1 MEQILVCLSGAP
13 SNAKV
18 IKAAAKMAEAY
29 GGKLTALYV
38 EPPDFAEYGQ
48 EVKTRLEANFR
59 LAHRFGAKVTRLY
72 GEDAATQIAEYA
84 RVSGSTKIVLG
95 KSPTHPSL
103 FRKRTL
109 IDRLNELAP
118 DIDIFI
124 IPDKTTPSE
133 KARRLSFSQE
143 QFSLADVLKTLGLLT
158 AATLGG
164 LLFTEMGFSSA
175 NVITLYILAVL
186 CIAMSTAG
194 HFYSLSAAIISAFVF
209 NFLFTVPLCSLS
221 ADPSEMATFVIMFIA
236 AIFIS
241 SLTTQIKR
249 QARLKAQHSYR
260 TEILLETSQR
270 IQKAES
276 EEQILSFAATQLG
289 KLSGK
294 SIMIFPAKDGVL
306 GQPMMF
312 PNADGEGFESYLAP
326 DELTAAQE
334 ALRSGHGTGCGTGR
348 CSEAKGLYMAIRSSD
363 TVSAV
368 VCFAMNGQPER
379 ESYSK
384 SLTVA
389 ILDECGIMLENERY
403 KLAKREM
410 EEKARAQ
417 ELRANLLRSISHDLR
432 TPLTGISGSASL
444 LMVSDM
450 SEEKRMELLRSIRD
464 DSEWLIRLVE
474 NLLSITRIEG
484 KDKLTGLE
492 PELVVEVIDDALT
505 HIDRNSAKHTIKT
518 SIDDDYLMAYMDARL
533 IEQVIINLVNNAVKY
548 TPEGSEIRVCAKRGE
563 GCVLISVADNGPGIA
578 DESKS
583 RIFDIFYTEAKTGDS
598 RRGLGLGLAL
608 CKSIITAHG
617 GSISVGDAQP
627 HGAVFT
633 FSLPEVISDEQSADI
648 GR

>member
-48 EVKTRLEANFR
+48 EAKTRLEANFR
-59 LAHRFGAKVTRLY
+59 LAHRLGAKVTRLY

-95 KSPTHPSL
+95 KSPTHTSL
-103 FRKRTL
+103 FRKKTL

-133 KARRLSFSQE
+133 KARRLSFSEE

-368 VCFAMNGQPER
+368 VCFAVNGQPER

-548 TPEGSEIRVCAKRGE
+548 TPEGSEIRVCAERGE

>member
-95 KSPTHPSL
+95 KSPTHTSL
-103 FRKRTL
+103 FRKKTL

-133 KARRLSFSQE
+133 KARRLSFAEE

-368 VCFAMNGQPER
+368 VCFAVNGQPER

-548 TPEGSEIRVCAKRGE
+548 TPEGSEIRVCAERGE

>member
-95 KSPTHPSL
+95 KSPTHTSL
-103 FRKRTL
+103 FRKKTL

-133 KARRLSFSQE
+133 KARRLSFSEE

-164 LLFTEMGFSSA
+164 QLFTEMGFSSA

-368 VCFAMNGQPER
+368 VCFAVNGQPER

-548 TPEGSEIRVCAKRGE
+548 TPEGSEIRVCAERGE

>member
-38 EPPDFAEYGQ
+38 EPPDFAEHGQ
-48 EVKTRLEANFR
+48 EAKTRLEANFR
-59 LAHRFGAKVTRLY
+59 LAHRLGAKVTRLY

-103 FRKRTL
+103 FRKKTL

-164 LLFTEMGFSSA
+164 LLFTEMGFSTA

-194 HFYSLSAAIISAFVF
+194 RFYSISAAIISVFVF
-209 NFLFTVPLCSLS
+209 NFLFVPLYSLS
-221 ADPSEMATFVIMFIA
+221 ADPSEMATFVIMFVA

-241 SLTTQIKR
+241 SLTTQLKR

-294 SIMIFPAKDGVL
+294 SIMIFPVKDGVL

-312 PNADGEGFESYLAP
+312 PNVDGDGFESYLAP
-326 DELTAAQE
+326 VELAAAQE
-334 ALRSGHGTGCGTGR
+334 ALRSGHSTGCGTGR

-368 VCFAMNGQPER
+368 VCFAVNGQPER

-492 PELVVEVIDDALT
+492 PELVGEVIDDALT

-533 IEQVIINLVNNAVKY
+533 IAQVIINLVNNAVKY
-548 TPEGSEIRVCAKRGE
+548 TPEGSEICVSAKRGE

>member
-38 EPPDFAEYGQ
+38 EPPDFAEHGQ
-48 EVKTRLEANFR
+48 EAKTRLEANFR
-59 LAHRFGAKVTRLY
+59 LAHRLGAKVTRLY

-103 FRKRTL
+103 FRKKTL

-164 LLFTEMGFSSA
+164 LLFTEMGFSTA

-194 HFYSLSAAIISAFVF
+194 RFYSISAAIISVFVF
-209 NFLFTVPLCSLS
+209 YFLFVPLYSLS
-221 ADPSEMATFVIMFIA
+221 ADPSEMATFVIMFVA

-241 SLTTQIKR
+241 SLTTQLKR

-312 PNADGEGFESYLAP
+312 PNVDGDGFESYLAP
-326 DELTAAQE
+326 VELAAAQE

-368 VCFAMNGQPER
+368 VCFAVNGQPER

-403 KLAKREM
+403 KRAKREM

-492 PELVVEVIDDALT
+492 PELVGEVIDDALT

-533 IEQVIINLVNNAVKY
+533 IAQVIINLVNNAVKY
-548 TPEGSEIRVCAKRGE
+548 TPEGSEICVSAKRGE
-563 GCVLISVADNGPGIA
+563 GCVLVSVTDNGPGIA
-578 DESKS
+578 NESKS

>member
-1 MEQILVCLSGAP
+1 
-13 SNAKV
+13 
-18 IKAAAKMAEAY
+18 
-29 GGKLTALYV
+29 
-38 EPPDFAEYGQ
+38 
-48 EVKTRLEANFR
+48 
-59 LAHRFGAKVTRLY
+59 
-72 GEDAATQIAEYA
+72 
-84 RVSGSTKIVLG
+84 
-95 KSPTHPSL
+95 
-103 FRKRTL
+103 
-109 IDRLNELAP
+109 
-118 DIDIFI
+118 
-124 IPDKTTPSE
+124 
-133 KARRLSFSQE
+133 
-143 QFSLADVLKTLGLLT
+143 
-158 AATLGG
+158 
-164 LLFTEMGFSSA
+164 MGFSTA

-194 HFYSLSAAIISAFVF
+194 CFYSISAAIISVFVF
-209 NFLFTVPLCSLS
+209 NFLFVPLYSLS
-221 ADPSEMATFVIMFIA
+221 ADPSEMATFVIMFVA

-241 SLTTQIKR
+241 SLTTQLKR

-312 PNADGEGFESYLAP
+312 PNVDGDGFESYLAP
-326 DELTAAQE
+326 VELAAAQE

-492 PELVVEVIDDALT
+492 PELVGEVIDDALT
-505 HIDRNSAKHTIKT
+505 HIDRNSVKHTIKT

-533 IEQVIINLVNNAVKY
+533 IAQVIINLVNNAVKY
-548 TPEGSEIRVCAKRGE
+548 TPEGSEICVSAKRGE

>member
-103 FRKRTL
+103 FRKKTL

-368 VCFAMNGQPER
+368 VCFAVNGQPER

-548 TPEGSEIRVCAKRGE
+548 TPEGSEIRVCAERGE

>member
-38 EPPDFAEYGQ
+38 EPPDFAEHGQ
-48 EVKTRLEANFR
+48 EAKTRLEANFR
-59 LAHRFGAKVTRLY
+59 LAHRLGTRLY

-103 FRKRTL
+103 FRKKTL

-164 LLFTEMGFSSA
+164 LLFTEMGFSTA

-194 HFYSLSAAIISAFVF
+194 RFYSISAAIISVFVF
-209 NFLFTVPLCSLS
+209 NFLFVPLYSLS
-221 ADPSEMATFVIMFIA
+221 ADPSEMATFVIMFVA

-241 SLTTQIKR
+241 SLTTQLKR

-312 PNADGEGFESYLAP
+312 PNVDGDGFESYLAP
-326 DELTAAQE
+326 VELAAAQE

-492 PELVVEVIDDALT
+492 PELVGEVIDDALT

-533 IEQVIINLVNNAVKY
+533 IAQVIINLVNNAVKY
-548 TPEGSEIRVCAKRGE
+548 TPEGSEICVSAKRGE
-563 GCVLISVADNGPGIA
+563 GCVLISVVDNGPGIA

>member
-38 EPPDFAEYGQ
+38 EPPEFAEYGQ

-95 KSPTHPSL
+95 KSPTHTSL
-103 FRKRTL
+103 FRKKTL

-133 KARRLSFSQE
+133 KARRLSFSEE

-368 VCFAMNGQPER
+368 VCFAVNGQPER

-548 TPEGSEIRVCAKRGE
+548 TPEGSEIRVCAERGE

-583 RIFDIFYTEAKTGDS
+583 RIFDIFYTETKTGDS

>member
-59 LAHRFGAKVTRLY
+59 LAHRLGAKVTRLY

-95 KSPTHPSL
+95 KSPTHTSL
-103 FRKRTL
+103 FRKKTL

-133 KARRLSFSQE
+133 KARRLSFSEE

-368 VCFAMNGQPER
+368 VCFAVNGQPER

-548 TPEGSEIRVCAKRGE
+548 TPEGSEIRVCAERGE

>member
-38 EPPDFAEYGQ
+38 EPPEFAEYGQ

-95 KSPTHPSL
+95 KSPTHTSL
-103 FRKRTL
+103 FRKKTL

-133 KARRLSFSQE
+133 KARRLSFSEE

-368 VCFAMNGQPER
+368 VCFAVNGQPER

>member
-1 MEQILVCLSGAP
+1 MEEILVCLSGAP
-13 SNAKV
+13 SNVRV

-29 GGKLTALYV
+29 GGNLTALYV
-38 EPPDFAEYGQ
+38 EPPDFHEHEPEA
-48 EVKTRLEANFR
+48 KARLEENFR
-59 LAHRFGAKVTRLY
+59 LAHRLGAKVTRLY

-95 KSPTHPSL
+95 KSPTHTSV
-103 FRKRTL
+103 FRKKTL

-124 IPDKTTPSE
+124 IPDKATPSE
-133 KARRLSFSQE
+133 RARSLSFSDE
-143 QFSLADVLKTLGLLT
+143 KFSVADVLKTLGLLT

-164 LLFTEMGFSSA
+164 LLFTKLGFSTA
-175 NVITLYILAVL
+175 NVIILYILAVL
-186 CIAMSTAG
+186 GIAVTTAG
-194 HFYSLSAAIISAFVF
+194 RSYSLASAVLSVFVF
-209 NFLFTVPLCSLS
+209 NFLFTVPLHSFS
-221 ADPSEMATFVIMFIA
+221 AEPSEIATFVVMFIA

-270 IQKAES
+270 MQKAES
-276 EEQILSFAATQLG
+276 EEQILSLAATQLS
-289 KLSGK
+289 KLSGRG
-294 SIMIFPAKDGVL
+294 IMIFPVTDGAL
-306 GQPMMF
+306 GEPMRF
-312 PNADGEGFESYLAP
+312 PASDGEDFALYLAP
-326 DELTAAQE
+326 SELAAAQE
-334 ALRSGHGTGCGTGR
+334 ALATGHGTGCGTQR
-348 CSEAKGLYMAIRSSD
+348 CTDAKGLYMAIRSAD
-363 TVSAV
+363 EVLAV

-410 EEKARAQ
+410 EEKARVQ

-444 LMVSDM
+444 LLTSKM
-450 SEEKRMELLRSIRD
+450 SEDKRTELLKAIRD
-464 DSEWLIRLVE
+464 DSEWLITLVE
-474 NLLSITRIEG
+474 NLLCITRIEG
-484 KDKLTGLE
+484 RDKLTELE
-492 PELVVEVIDDALT
+492 PELVGEVIADAMT
-505 HIDRNSAKHTIKT
+505 HIDRSSAKHKVTV
-518 SIDDDYLMAYMDARL
+518 SIADDYLMAYMDARL
-533 IEQVIINLVNNAVKY
+533 IEQVLINLVNNAVKY
-548 TPEGSEIRVCAKRGE
+548 TPAGSTI
-563 GCVLISVADNGPGIA
+563 CVSAESAGGSVLVSVSDNGPGVS
-578 DESKS
+578 DESKG
-583 RIFDIFYTEAKTGDS
+583 RIFDMFYTEAKTGDS

-608 CKSIITAHG
+608 CKSIVTAHG
-617 GSISVGDAQP
+617 GTISVKDAEP

-633 FSLPEVISDEQSADI
+633 FSLPEVKSDEQGSDI

>member
-38 EPPDFAEYGQ
+38 EPPDFAEHGQ
-48 EVKTRLEANFR
+48 EAKTRLEANFR
-59 LAHRFGAKVTRLY
+59 LAHRLGAKVTRLY

-103 FRKRTL
+103 FRKKTL

-143 QFSLADVLKTLGLLT
+143 QFRLADVLKTLGLLT

-164 LLFTEMGFSSA
+164 LLFTEMGFSTA

-194 HFYSLSAAIISAFVF
+194 RFYSISAAIISVFVF
-209 NFLFTVPLCSLS
+209 NFLFVPLYSLS
-221 ADPSEMATFVIMFIA
+221 ADPSEMATFVIMFVA

-241 SLTTQIKR
+241 SLTTQLKR

-294 SIMIFPAKDGVL
+294 SIMIFPVKDGVL

-312 PNADGEGFESYLAP
+312 PNVDGDGFESYLAP
-326 DELTAAQE
+326 VELAAAQ
-334 ALRSGHGTGCGTGR
+334 
-348 CSEAKGLYMAIRSSD
+348 
-363 TVSAV
+363 
-368 VCFAMNGQPER
+368 
-379 ESYSK
+379 
-384 SLTVA
+384 
-389 ILDECGIMLENERY
+389 
-403 KLAKREM
+403 
-410 EEKARAQ
+410 
-417 ELRANLLRSISHDLR
+417 
-432 TPLTGISGSASL
+432 
-444 LMVSDM
+444 
-450 SEEKRMELLRSIRD
+450 
-464 DSEWLIRLVE
+464 
-474 NLLSITRIEG
+474 
-484 KDKLTGLE
+484 
-492 PELVVEVIDDALT
+492 
-505 HIDRNSAKHTIKT
+505 
-518 SIDDDYLMAYMDARL
+518 
-533 IEQVIINLVNNAVKY
+533 
-548 TPEGSEIRVCAKRGE
+548 
-563 GCVLISVADNGPGIA
+563 
-578 DESKS
+578 
-583 RIFDIFYTEAKTGDS
+583 
-598 RRGLGLGLAL
+598 
-608 CKSIITAHG
+608 
-617 GSISVGDAQP
+617 
-627 HGAVFT
+627 
-633 FSLPEVISDEQSADI
+633 
-648 GR
+648 

>member
-103 FRKRTL
+103 FRKKTL

-164 LLFTEMGFSSA
+164 LLFTEMGLSTA

-221 ADPSEMATFVIMFIA
+221 ADPSEMATFVIMFVA

-241 SLTTQIKR
+241 SLTTQLKR

-312 PNADGEGFESYLAP
+312 PNVDGDGFESYLAP

-368 VCFAMNGQPER
+368 VCFAVNGQPER

-492 PELVVEVIDDALT
+492 PELVGEVIDDALT

-533 IEQVIINLVNNAVKY
+533 IAQVIINLVNNAVKY
-548 TPEGSEIRVCAKRGE
+548 TPEGSEICVSAKRGE

>member
-59 LAHRFGAKVTRLY
+59 LAHRLGAKVTRLY

-95 KSPTHPSL
+95 KSPTHTSL
-103 FRKRTL
+103 FRKKTL

-133 KARRLSFSQE
+133 KARRLSFAEE

-164 LLFTEMGFSSA
+164 LLFTEMGFSTA

-194 HFYSLSAAIISAFVF
+194 RFYSLSAAIISVFVF
-209 NFLFTVPLCSLS
+209 NFLFTVPLYSLS

-368 VCFAMNGQPER
+368 VCFAVNGQPER

-548 TPEGSEIRVCAKRGE
+548 TPEGSEIRVCAERGE